1 MYGQATQRAYVSNKA
16 AGHGGKLQVMQ
27 YKYLPLEA
35 VEDAWALATAT
46 LTLLVRLDALAA
58 ATACAL
64 SACTY
69 FADDV
74 LTTKPSTV
82 TFAMEPLTTPA

>member
-1 MYGQATQRAYVSNKA
+1 
-16 AGHGGKLQVMQ
+16 MQ

-64 SACTY
+64 SACTH
-69 FADDV
+69 FAESDDV
-74 LTTKPSTV
+74 LSAKPSTV
-82 TFAMEPLTTPA
+82 TCAMEHLSTPA